1 MPSSARTTSRSTTAG
16 SASVIPQ
23 GTPAEN
29 AVPALAPFADPG
41 PLGLAAFALT
51 TFVLSFANA
60 GLIPGAGAAVL
71 GLAIFYGGLGQI
83 IAGIWEFANK
93 NTFGATAFCSYG
105 GFWLAFWY
113 LVSSK
118 GDVAAGGGGVG
129 IFLIAFGIFTLYM
142 TVAALKTNLALIAVF
157 AFLTLT
163 FFALGIGAA
172 AGAEGL
178 SRLGGWLG
186 IITALLAWYTS
197 FAIVTNSTF
206 KRVVLPLYPRA

>member
-1 MPSSARTTSRSTTAG
+1 MAKATSRPTSRSG
-16 SASVIPQ
+16 SSSVLPQ
-23 GTPAEN
+23 SAPGEN
-29 AVPALAPFADPG
+29 AVPAVPPFADPG

-60 GLIPGAGAAVL
+60 GLIEGAGAAVL
-71 GLAIFYGGLGQI
+71 GLAAFYGGLGQI

-93 NTFGATAFCSYG
+93 NTFGATAFCTYG

-113 LVSSK
+113 LVSSG
-118 GDVAAGGGGVG
+118 GDKAAGPGGVG

-142 TVAALKTNLALIAVF
+142 TVAALRTNGALIAVF

-178 SRLGGWLG
+178 TRLGGWLG

-197 FAIVTNSTF
+197 FAGVLNSTY
-206 KRVVLPLYPRA
+206 KRVVLPVFPRA